1 MYVFYNYIKA
11 FKNINMNTAKTT
23 TSPKGDTESSLHQ
36 KQLSPTNELLRS
48 FKATTNLANGLTK
61 ERIKIQNEF

>member
-1 MYVFYNYIKA
+1 
-11 FKNINMNTAKTT
+11 MNTAKTT
-23 TSPKGDTESSLHQ
+23 TSPKGDTKSSLHQ